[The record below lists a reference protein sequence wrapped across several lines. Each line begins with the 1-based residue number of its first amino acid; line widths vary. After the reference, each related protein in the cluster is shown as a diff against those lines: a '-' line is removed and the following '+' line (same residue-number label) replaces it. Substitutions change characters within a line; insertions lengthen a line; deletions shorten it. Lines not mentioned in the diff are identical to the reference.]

1 MKHERSLG
9 HQSIRVRSSQEQS
22 SQEQSGCGNNEGE
35 EKKQLMFNVL
45 EAELKNEHAQ
55 KSAKDTYL
63 TENR

>member
-1 MKHERSLG
+1 MKEVWVTNPSAYG
-9 HQSIRVRSSQEQS
+9 QAKNNQAKNNQAAA
-22 SQEQSGCGNNEGE
+22 NNEGE